1 MNDFFSSFFQGMY
14 ATSYWE
20 WQAII
25 CGILYLYFAI
35 KGKVICW
42 IFGFI
47 NAATYVYVCADA
59 KLYLDAILQIF
70 YVLMAIVGYLNWN
83 KKDTTQIHIWNIKQ
97 HFFIIILTTIYS
109 LILGFVFKK
118 YTHQASPF
126 LDAFATCFSL
136 VTTYMVARKVLENW
150 IYWIVIDSVLAYLYY
165 TRGLEMSSVL
175 MIIYTF
181 MAIKGFLEWN
191 KNYREQLAL
200 KV

>member
-1 MNDFFSSFFQGMY
+1 MNDFLSSFFQGIY

-59 KLYLDAILQIF
+59 KLYLDAILQVF
-70 YVLMAIVGYLNWN
+70 YVIMAIVGYLNWN
-83 KKDTTQIHIWNIKQ
+83 KNDTTQIHTWNLKQ
-97 HFFIIILTTIYS
+97 HFFIIILTIICS
-109 LILGFVFKK
+109 LILGFIFKK
-118 YTHQASPF
+118 YTLQASPF
-126 LDAFATCFSL
+126 LDALSTCFSL

-150 IYWIVIDSVLAYLYY
+150 IYWIVIDSILAYLYY
-165 TRGLEMSSVL
+165 TRGLEMSSIL
-175 MIIYTF
+175 MLIYTF
-181 MAIKGFLEWN
+181 MALKGFLEWK
-191 KNYREQLAL
+191 KNYHERLVQ

>member
-83 KKDTTQIHIWNIKQ
+83 KKDTLIKND
-97 HFFIIILTTIYS
+97 IGKLSTKKT
-109 LILGFVFKK
+109 LILSESFFHKK
-118 YTHQASPF
+118 KNVSTISFF
-126 LDAFATCFSL
+126 L
-136 VTTYMVARKVLENW
+136 
-150 IYWIVIDSVLAYLYY
+150 
-165 TRGLEMSSVL
+165 
-175 MIIYTF
+175 
-181 MAIKGFLEWN
+181 
-191 KNYREQLAL
+191 
-200 KV
+200 